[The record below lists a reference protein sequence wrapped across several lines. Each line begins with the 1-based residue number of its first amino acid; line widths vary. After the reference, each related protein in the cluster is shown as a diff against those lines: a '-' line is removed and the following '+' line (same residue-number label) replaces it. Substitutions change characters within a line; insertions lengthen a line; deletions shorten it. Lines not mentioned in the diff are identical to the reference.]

1 MTQESRCRENGKSL
15 QCESVNGIAPLRW
28 GTDRAK
34 ISFLHGEE
42 PQLPSPHRRPDGL
55 LSLSLSLSL
64 NARFARARRAP
75 YIFPSAL
82 LVFLWLQPYCESCSQ
97 NLVSRADRCGK
108 SRCRVCAAGGGE
120 GDRTHGPYRS
130 QFFGCGVEFKN
141 YANYAE
147 SIIWSRSRFRGIDF
161 FASQASGVDF

>member
-1 MTQESRCRENGKSL
+1 MESRPQDGARTARKSHFFTGKNPS
-15 QCESVNGIAPLRW
+15 CPPL
-28 GTDRAK
+28 T
-34 ISFLHGEE
+34 
-42 PQLPSPHRRPDGL
+42 DGL
-55 LSLSLSLSL
+55 TAFSLSLSLSL
-64 NARFARARRAP
+64 NARFARATREP

-130 QFFGCGVEFKN
+130 QFIGCGVEFKI

-147 SIIWSRSRFRGIDF
+147 SIIWSRSRFRGIVF